1 MPGVLSKLRDA
12 VLMSEWTFGYNCY
25 EIGHTW
31 SPHCTDGALEIA
43 ETVFHQAIRMY
54 AGLYLLSHVVF
65 SRSKDQILDP
75 EAIKSVMMSVLRSSF
90 FLGFNAYTMI
100 GGFCMTR
107 HVSGRFYYTLCA
119 TLPAFVGSLMA
130 IQIERP
136 SRRPAL
142 AFYCANIASEC
153 LFKIAV
159 SRGYIRPIPNG
170 EALLFT
176 LSMTILLYM
185 IRRNGFG
192 SDPVSLALRF
202 LMGREETLKEKHKS
216 IENSKNIMIC
226 AHHDIPCYQYVLEGF
241 MKPFVVG
248 AVGQTVLSTAVQFK
262 KFFKNPS
269 VILEN
274 LFSSR
279 SLKFGLFLG
288 FFCGVFKGVN
298 CFLRNQNQS
307 WQDWHVIPAA
317 LAAGPFMMLSP
328 NSTITLYL
336 TWKMIETVYF
346 NAVKEGYV
354 GHPMETVC
362 CLYAISVGV
371 IFYVGVLEPSMLR
384 GSYMKFIDR
393 ITEHRLHLINRNL
406 LDVFGTGAS
415 VGYEDFFPDIDPRLC
430 SKTFLETVFTWVI

>member
-1 MPGVLSKLRDA
+1 
-12 VLMSEWTFGYNCY
+12 MSEWTFGYNCY
-25 EIGHTW
+25 EVGHTW
-31 SPHCTDGALEIA
+31 SRHCTDGALEIA
-43 ETVFHQAIRMY
+43 ETVFLQAIRMY
-54 AGLYLLSHVVF
+54 GGLYLASHLVF
-65 SRSKDQILDP
+65 SRSKDQIMNS
-75 EAIKSVMMSVLRSSF
+75 EAIKAMLISVLRSSF

-100 GGFCMTR
+100 GGFCLTR
-107 HVSGRFYYTLCA
+107 HIAGRFYYSFQA
-119 TLPAFVGSLMA
+119 TLPAFIASLMA

-153 LFKIAV
+153 LFKIGV
-159 SRGYIRPIPNG
+159 SRGLIRPLPHG

-192 SDPVSLALRF
+192 NDPVSLVLRF
-202 LMGREETLKEKHKS
+202 LMGSQETTKEKIKFDNNQTHS
-216 IENSKNIMIC
+216 LC
-226 AHHDIPCYQYVLEGF
+226 AHQSTCQEYILQGF
-241 MKPFVVG
+241 LKPFLVG
-248 AVGQTVLSTAVQFK
+248 VLGQTLLTTAL
-262 KFFKNPS
+262 KFNIFAKNPLS
-269 VILEN
+269 LFNN
-274 LFSSR
+274 LLSAR
-279 SLKFGLFLG
+279 SLKFGMFLG
-288 FFCGVFKGVN
+288 SFFGVFKAVN
-298 CFLRNQNQS
+298 CLLRNESQE

-317 LAAGPFMMLSP
+317 LAAGPFMLLSP

-354 GHPMETVC
+354 GHPMETIC
-362 CLYAISVGV
+362 CLYAMSVGV
-371 IFYVGVLEPSMLR
+371 IFYVGVMEPSMLR

-415 VGYEDFFPDIDPRLC
+415 IGYEEYFPDVVPNWC
-430 SKTFLETVFTWVI
+430 SKTFMETVFMWVI